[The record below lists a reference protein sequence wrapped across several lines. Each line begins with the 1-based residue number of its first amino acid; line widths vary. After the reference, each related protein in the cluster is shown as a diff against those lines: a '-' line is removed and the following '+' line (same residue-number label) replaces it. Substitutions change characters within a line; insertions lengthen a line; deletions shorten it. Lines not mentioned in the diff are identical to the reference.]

1 MNGPNEGEGPWGG
14 WGGRGRGGPGSP
26 WGPGGPWGG
35 GPPWGPPGWGGGHR
49 HGPPPWIRDVIR
61 SFGGPDI
68 APPRRPKVRRG
79 DVRSAVLAVLAEES
93 MNGYQIIQQISERT
107 SGAWKPSPGSVYPTI
122 QQLEDEGLI
131 LGVES
136 GGRRILRLTD
146 EGRQYVEEHEDELS
160 ETWEPFDS
168 GPSRSERTSPRGGE
182 FERVIGQVIGAV
194 WQVMVSGTEQQRAEA
209 ADILADTR
217 RRLYGLLAD
226 EDEGPVEAEVV
237 DDES

>member
-1 MNGPNEGEGPWGG
+1 MTEPNEGQGPWGGG
-14 WGGRGRGGPGSP
+14 WGGRGRGGGG
-26 WGPGGPWGG
+26 WGGGWGG
-35 GPPWGPPGWGGGHR
+35 GPPWGPPGWGGGGGHR
-49 HGPPPWIRDVIR
+49 HGPPPWIRDIIR
-61 SFGGPDI
+61 SFGGPDL
-68 APPRRPKVRRG
+68 APPRRAKVRRG

-93 MNGYQIIQQISERT
+93 MNGYQIIQQIGERT
-107 SGAWKPSPGSVYPTI
+107 GGAWKPSPGSVYPTI

-131 LGVES
+131 IGFES

-146 EGRQYVEEHEDELS
+146 EGRQYVEEHDDELG
-160 ETWEPFDS
+160 ETWEPFQA
-168 GPSRSERTSPRGGE
+168 GHGRSERSHGVGGD

-226 EDEGPVEAEVV
+226 EEEAS
-237 DDES
+237 ESTDTAE